1 MTHHVLSFFS
11 TSNQRSGTFFC
22 GMILALIFFLGRTR
36 FRDPDFIPGNP
47 DVLFLMAKQPKP
59 SIVECID
66 WGLCL
71 CHPYEPPNA
80 LGTNE
85 KSHHWDKAL
94 PPGNSHIPFPKQF
107 WRWLPFPEGWG
118 YATPWDPCIGIYTI
132 YYWVN
137 VGDWIP
143 RVIIF
148 ITDVTTLLL
157 QETVFNQLTERYYNK
172 TPLGCQ
178 AFCKK

>member
-1 MTHHVLSFFS
+1 MPWHTTFCHFFQQAINAPGLFLWNDPGINLLSGKDSFQGSWFY
-11 TSNQRSGTFFC
+11 
-22 GMILALIFFLGRTR
+22 TR
-36 FRDPDFIPGNP
+36 NP

-71 CHPYEPPNA
+71 CHPYEPPM
-80 LGTNE
+80 L
-85 KSHHWDKAL
+85 WDQWKITSLRQGFASWEL
-94 PPGNSHIPFPKQF
+94 TYPFPKQF